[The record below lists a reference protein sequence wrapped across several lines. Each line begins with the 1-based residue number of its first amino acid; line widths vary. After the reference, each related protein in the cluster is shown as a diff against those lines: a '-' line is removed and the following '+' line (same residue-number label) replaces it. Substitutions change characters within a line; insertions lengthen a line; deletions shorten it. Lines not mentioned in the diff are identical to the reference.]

1 MFRNQNLPI
10 RCSEELFELDLLM
23 NFRSQSQKDL
33 INHFLL
39 VSIAELRRFLFLLAS
54 SNINLD
60 LFSFFESEV
69 HII

>member
-54 SNINLD
+54 SDINLD